1 MTLKRS
7 LVTIDVAADAFAEK
21 RAVAAATAIPAHVV
35 QSKGHGHAGTA
46 MALAPLSHVL
56 FSRVMRHSPSN
67 PHWVARDRFVLSAGH
82 ASLLLYVQL
91 FLTGYGL
98 ALDDIAASRTLGSR
112 TPGHPEHGHTLGVEM
127 STGPL
132 GQGVAAAVGMA
143 IAARK
148 EAATF
153 TPASTLLDHTV
164 WAVAGDGCLQ
174 EGVSSEAC
182 SLAGTLGLDNLV
194 VIWDDNGVTIDGLT
208 TEAFAEDVRAR
219 YRAYGWRVL
228 EIADATDLDD
238 IERMLRLA
246 AERTGRPTFVAVTTT
261 IGAPST
267 LFGGQ
272 PAAHSGGFGA
282 DELAAVKR
290 TLGFDAEAALE
301 ELVSPETL
309 AFCRRA
315 VQRGIDFEAGW
326 SADFA
331 QWTGENPDAAAT
343 WLAFHS
349 GTDQAAAAMA
359 LDAVAEQLAT
369 PGTRVATRKTNGQ
382 VLQSLAP
389 VMALWGGSADLSGST
404 NVTMPGTA
412 VSASHPGGEFIHFG
426 VREHAMAAILNGI
439 ALAGP
444 WRPFGSTY
452 LVFSDY
458 LRPAMR
464 LAALMRL
471 PVIYVFTHDSV
482 AVGEDGPTHQPI
494 EQIASLRT
502 VPRLAVIRPADA
514 AETVAAWRR
523 LVSRPDGPAALV
535 LSRQDVPVLGVR
547 SGLAAGVAAG
557 GYVAWQS
564 GAGLDLALIATGSE
578 VSLAMAAAERLS
590 ADGLAVRVVS
600 MPCMEWFAEAPQA
613 YRDEVL
619 PPAVHARVAIEA
631 ARSGCWWR
639 WVGLDGEVVGIDDF
653 GESGSGAEIMAMRG
667 VTVDSVV
674 AAARRALAHRI
685 RS

>member
-1 MTLKRS
+1 MTVKPRT
-7 LVTIDVAADAFAEK
+7 VTIDADADRTAEA
-21 RAVAAATAIPAHVV
+21 RAVAAAIAIPAHVV
-35 QSKGHGHAGTA
+35 QSKGHGHGGTA

-56 FSRVMRHSPSN
+56 FSRVLRHSPST

-98 ALDDIAASRTLGSR
+98 TLDDLAASRTLNSR
-112 TPGHPEHGHTLGVEM
+112 TPGHPEHGHTVGVEM

-132 GQGVAAAVGMA
+132 GQGVASAVGMA

-148 EAATF
+148 ETATF
-153 TPASTLLDHTV
+153 TPGSTLLDHTLWV
-164 WAVAGDGCLQ
+164 VAGDGCLQ
-174 EGVSSEAC
+174 EGVSAEAS

-194 VIWDDNGVTIDGLT
+194 LIWDDNGVTIDGRT
-208 TEAFAEDVRAR
+208 TDAFDEDVRAR

-228 EIADATDLDD
+228 EIADPTDLDE

-246 AERTGRPTFVAVTTT
+246 ATRTGRPTLIAVSTT
-261 IGAPST
+261 IGAPSG

-290 TLGFDAEAALE
+290 TLGFDAEATLE
-301 ELVSPETL
+301 QLVSPETL
-309 AFCRRA
+309 AFCLRA
-315 VQRGIDFEAGW
+315 VDRGLGLEADWG
-326 SADFA
+326 ADFA
-331 QWTGENPDAAAT
+331 AWAGENPDEAAT
-343 WLAFHS
+343 WLAFRS
-349 GTDQAAAAMA
+349 GTDQAAASAA
-359 LDAVAEQLAT
+359 LDAVELPA
-369 PGTRVATRKTNGQ
+369 PGTLVATRKTNGHVIQ
-382 VLQSLAP
+382 ALTPA
-389 VMALWGGSADLSGST
+389 MALWGGSADLSGST
-404 NVTMPGTA
+404 SVTVPGTA
-412 VSASHPGGEFIHFG
+412 VSATNPGGDFIHFG
-426 VREHAMAAILNGI
+426 IREHAMAAILNGI

-464 LAALMRL
+464 LAAIMRL
-471 PVIYVFTHDSV
+471 PVVYVFTHDSV

-523 LVSRPDGPAALV
+523 VVARPDGPAALV
-535 LSRQDVPVLGVR
+535 LSRQDVPALGER
-547 SGLAAGVAAG
+547 DGLAAGVAAG
-557 GYVAWQS
+557 GYVAWQN
-564 GAGLDLALIATGSE
+564 GTGQDLALIATGSE
-578 VSLAMAAAERLS
+578 VSVAIAAAEQLS

-600 MPCMEWFAEAPQA
+600 MPCVEWFADADAA

-619 PPAVHARVAIEA
+619 PPNLHARVAVEA
-631 ARSGCWWR
+631 GRSEGWWR
-639 WVGLDGEVVGIDDF
+639 FVGLHGEVIGIDEF
-653 GESGSGAEIMAMRG
+653 GESGSGPEIMALRG
-667 VTVDSVV
+667 VTVETVV
-674 AAARRALAHRI
+674 AAARRTLAGGI

>member
-1 MTLKRS
+1 MTVNSRS
-7 LVTIDVAADAFAEK
+7 VIIDADVDRSAEA
-21 RAVAAATAIPAHVV
+21 RAVAAAIAIPAHVV
-35 QSKGHGHAGTA
+35 QSKGHGHGGTA
-46 MALAPLSHVL
+46 MAMAPLSHVL

-98 ALDDIAASRTLGSR
+98 TLDDIAASRTLGSR
-112 TPGHPEHGHTLGVEM
+112 TPGHPEHGHTVGVEM

-132 GQGVAAAVGMA
+132 GQGVASAVGMA

-153 TPASTLLDHTV
+153 TPGSALLDHTV

-174 EGVSSEAC
+174 EGVSAEA
-182 SLAGTLGLDNLV
+182 SSVAGTLGLENLV
-194 VIWDDNGVTIDGLT
+194 LIWDDNGVTIDGPT
-208 TEAFAEDVRAR
+208 TDAFAEDVRAR

-228 EIADATDLDD
+228 EISDATDLDG

-246 AERTGRPTFVAVTTT
+246 ATRTGRPTLVAVSTT

-267 LFGGQ
+267 VFGGQ

-282 DELAAVKR
+282 EEIAAVKVS
-290 TLGFDAEAALE
+290 LGFEAHATLAQ
-301 ELVSPETL
+301 LVSPEAL

-315 VQRGIDFEAGW
+315 VQRGLDLEAGW
-326 SADFA
+326 GEGFA
-331 QWTGENPDAAAT
+331 AWAGSHPEAAQS

-349 GTDQAAAAMA
+349 GTDQQAATAA
-359 LDAVAEQLAT
+359 LDAVEVPA
-369 PGTRVATRKTNGQ
+369 PGTLVATRKTNGKVIQ
-382 VLQSLAP
+382 ALTPAL
-389 VMALWGGSADLSGST
+389 ALWGGSADLSGST
-404 NVTMPGTA
+404 NVTVPGTA
-412 VSASHPGGEFIHFG
+412 VSATNPGGDFIHFG
-426 VREHAMAAILNGI
+426 IREHAMAAILNGI

-471 PVIYVFTHDSV
+471 PVLYVFTHDSV
-482 AVGEDGPTHQPI
+482 AVGEDGPTHQPV

-523 LVSRPDGPAALV
+523 LVARPDGPAALV
-535 LSRQDVPVLGVR
+535 LSRQDVPVLGLR
-547 SGLAAGVAAG
+547 DGLDAGVAAG

-564 GAGLDLALIATGSE
+564 GTGLDLALIATGSE
-578 VSLAMAAAERLS
+578 VSVAIAAAEQLS
-590 ADGLAVRVVS
+590 ADDLAVRVVS
-600 MPCMEWFAEAPQA
+600 MPCVEWFADASPA
-613 YRDEVL
+613 YRDKVL
-619 PPAVHARVAIEA
+619 PPNLHARVAVEA
-631 ARSGCWWR
+631 GRGDGWWR
-639 WVGLDGEVVGIDDF
+639 WVGLHGEVVGIDDF
-653 GESGSGAEIMAMRG
+653 GESGSGAEIMTLTG
-667 VTVDSVV
+667 VTVEHVV
-674 AAARRALAHRI
+674 AAARRTLDI
-685 RS
+685 RL